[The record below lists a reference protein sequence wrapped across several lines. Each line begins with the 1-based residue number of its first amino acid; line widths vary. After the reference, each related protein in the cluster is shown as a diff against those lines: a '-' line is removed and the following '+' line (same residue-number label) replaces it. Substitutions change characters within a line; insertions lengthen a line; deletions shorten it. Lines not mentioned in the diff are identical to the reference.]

1 MRRGQSSTVVVLV
14 FLVILTS
21 LVVPLLLQLQSSYV
35 TRLLEGLP
43 ETKVGAARLSAYA
56 VTGELGGVANY
67 SVSDGVVENLT
78 IVVRNWSGREVL
90 VEAVLAYVACGSTPR
105 LVALE
110 RSISLNPQSELRR
123 FYTREVLSGFCPDM
137 GSVDAVYLLTSE
149 GAVVPL
155 STIKPAVVALPL
167 PTGGERREA
176 GLARAVELIPLPVE
190 PSDSTW
196 DPLSLLGKYFTVV
209 TLDSAS
215 NPTRVDTSTPLMRG
229 PSTWTFSR
237 ELFGVTLAVENQ
249 RVYNVWLGYDPLNSS
264 RYNILVSARGIS
276 LRFGGISEAPCGTSQ
291 YVRVLVYGFTSEDSR
306 GVLSLGGR
314 WVTSPSD
321 NIANYTFLDHQGRD
335 TLYLRGRAER
345 VLVYCRAPGSTT
357 AYEPYVMLVAA
368 APRSGAGVLFTT
380 IDRTYGFYNSRND
393 YTTELLDSS
402 LGPLA
407 LVYRALP
414 ISNKNYTAVS
424 ITLNYRFHDN
434 EGSDAFGTSVDL
446 PIIFVGLID
455 ELGNIYSYR
464 SYNFRELTRY
474 EDTYPPVA
482 QAQSSVVFIPLPP
495 SDTGERT
502 FYVFIAFQDPYFY
515 NVNNVYLD
523 DVDFALFIESFT
535 VILFT

>member
-1 MRRGQSSTVVVLV
+1 VRRGLSSTVVMLV
-14 FLVILTS
+14 FLAILTS

-43 ETKVGAARLSAYA
+43 EAGVGAARLSAHA

-78 IVVRNWSGREVL
+78 IVVRNWSGREVP
-90 VEAVLAYVACGSTPR
+90 VEAVLAYVTCGGTSR
-105 LVALE
+105 LLALE
-110 RSISLNPQSELRR
+110 RSISLSPRSELWR

-137 GSVDAVYLLTSE
+137 ISVDAVYLLTSE

-155 STIKPAVVALPL
+155 NVVKPAVVALPP

-176 GLARAVELIPLPVE
+176 GLARAVELIPLPVK
-190 PSDSTW
+190 PSDTVWS
-196 DPLSLLGKYFTVV
+196 PLSLLGKYFTVA

-215 NPTRVDTSTPLMRG
+215 NPTRVDSSTPLMRG
-229 PSTWTFSR
+229 SWTLSR
-237 ELFGVTLAVENQ
+237 ELSGVTIAVENQ

-264 RYNILVSARGIS
+264 RYNIMISARGIS
-276 LRFGGISEAPCGTSQ
+276 LRFGGTSEAPCGTSQ

-306 GVLSLGGR
+306 GILSLGGR
-314 WVTSPSD
+314 WVKSPS
-321 NIANYTFLDHQGRD
+321 NNVANYTFLDSQRRD

-357 AYEPYVMLVAA
+357 GYEPYVMLLATS
-368 APRSGAGVLFTT
+368 PRSGAGVLFTT

-393 YTTELLDSS
+393 YTAELLDSS
-402 LGPLA
+402 LRPLA

-434 EGSDAFGTSVDL
+434 EGSDALGTSVDL
-446 PIIFVGLID
+446 PVIFVGLVD
-455 ELGNIYSYR
+455 EFGNVYSYR

-515 NVNNVYLD
+515 SVNNVYLD
-523 DVDFALFIESFT
+523 DLDFTLLIESFT